1 MALLETR
8 ELSKSFG
15 GLQAIDKVSLK
26 VEPNT
31 IHGLIGPN
39 GSGKSTFFNLLTGVY
54 QPDEGSH
61 ISFDGVDITNSPA
74 HTIAGLGLARTFQLL
89 RLYGEL
95 SVLDNVMVGYHPH
108 TKYGPLAP
116 LFNGAEVRRQ
126 DKAVRDKMQELLEFI
141 GLADHA
147 EIPAAELSGGQRRLL
162 ALGRAIAMRPK
173 MLLLDEPGAG
183 LSPANVDSLMS
194 TIMTLKDQYNLT
206 IIVVEHILKVVMSTC
221 DTISVLDHGQKISE
235 GTPEHVKND
244 PAVVEAYL
252 GREMADEDIRAAMD
266 A

>member
-1 MALLETR
+1 M
-8 ELSKSFG
+8 
-15 GLQAIDKVSLK
+15 
-26 VEPNT
+26 
-31 IHGLIGPN
+31 
-39 GSGKSTFFNLLTGVY
+39 
-54 QPDEGSH
+54 
-61 ISFDGVDITNSPA
+61 
-74 HTIAGLGLARTFQLL
+74 
-89 RLYGEL
+89 
-95 SVLDNVMVGYHPH
+95 
-108 TKYGPLAP
+108 
-116 LFNGAEVRRQ
+116 RRQ
-126 DKAVRDKMQELLEFI
+126 DKVVREEMEELLEFI

-183 LSPANVDSLMS
+183 LSPVNVDSLMS
-194 TIMTLKDQYNLT
+194 TIMTLKKRYNLT

-235 GTPEHVKND
+235 GTPEFVKSD

>member
-8 ELSKSFG
+8 HLSKSFG
-15 GLQAIDKVSLK
+15 GLQAVHDINLTVQQNS
-26 VEPNT
+26 

-54 QPDEGSH
+54 QPDAGSS
-61 ISFDGVDITNSPA
+61 IFFDGRDITGKPA
-74 HTIAGLGLARTFQLL
+74 HAIASLGLSRTFQLL

-95 SVLDNVMVGYHPH
+95 SVLDNVMVGAHSH
-108 TKYGPLAP
+108 TPYSPLAP
-116 LFNGAEVRRQ
+116 LFMGGRVRRH
-126 DKAVRDKMQELLEFI
+126 DAELRERMLELLEFI
-141 GLADHA
+141 GLSDHA

-183 LSPANVDSLMS
+183 LSPVNIDTLME
-194 TIMTLKDQYNLT
+194 TIIALKDRYKLT
-206 IIVVEHILKVVMSTC
+206 IIVVEHILKVVMNTC
-221 DTISVLDHGQKISE
+221 DVISVLDHGSKIAE
-235 GTPEHVKND
+235 GSADQVKND
-244 PAVVEAYL
+244 PAVIEAYL
-252 GREMADEDIRAAMD
+252 GREMADADIRAAMD

>member
-8 ELSKSFG
+8 NLSKSFG

-54 QPDEGSH
+54 QPDEGSY
-61 ISFDGVDITNSPA
+61 ISFDGVDVTNSPA
-74 HTIAGLGLARTFQLL
+74 HEIAGLGLARTFQLL

-108 TKYGPLAP
+108 TRYGPLAP

-126 DKAVRDKMQELLEFI
+126 TRRVQVTTLPRSPPRWRKDLCGQPLPGHKTLSQCSVRP
-141 GLADHA
+141 
-147 EIPAAELSGGQRRLL
+147 PA
-162 ALGRAIAMRPK
+162 
-173 MLLLDEPGAG
+173 
-183 LSPANVDSLMS
+183 
-194 TIMTLKDQYNLT
+194 
-206 IIVVEHILKVVMSTC
+206 
-221 DTISVLDHGQKISE
+221 
-235 GTPEHVKND
+235 
-244 PAVVEAYL
+244 
-252 GREMADEDIRAAMD
+252 
-266 A
+266 

>member
-1 MALLETR
+1 M
-8 ELSKSFG
+8 
-15 GLQAIDKVSLK
+15 
-26 VEPNT
+26 
-31 IHGLIGPN
+31 
-39 GSGKSTFFNLLTGVY
+39 
-54 QPDEGSH
+54 
-61 ISFDGVDITNSPA
+61 
-74 HTIAGLGLARTFQLL
+74 
-89 RLYGEL
+89 
-95 SVLDNVMVGYHPH
+95 
-108 TKYGPLAP
+108 
-116 LFNGAEVRRQ
+116 FNGAEVRRQ
-126 DKAVRDKMQELLEFI
+126 DKAVRDEMQELLEFI

>member
-1 MALLETR
+1 MALLETL

-39 GSGKSTFFNLLTGVY
+39 GSGKSTFFKLLTGVY
-54 QPDEGSH
+54 QPDDGSH

-126 DKAVRDKMQELLEFI
+126 DKAVRDEMQELLEFI

-252 GREMADEDIRAAMD
+252 GREMADEDIRATMD

>member
-8 ELSKSFG
+8 DLSKSFG

-126 DKAVRDKMQELLEFI
+126 DKAVRDEMQELLEFI

-173 MLLLDEPGAG
+173 MLLLDE
-183 LSPANVDSLMS
+183 
-194 TIMTLKDQYNLT
+194 IMTLKEQYNLT

-221 DTISVLDHGQKISE
+221 DAISVLDHGQKISE
-235 GTPEHVKND
+235 GTPEYVKND

>member
-1 MALLETR
+1 MVLLETR
-8 ELSKSFG
+8 NLSKSFG
-15 GLQAIDKVSLK
+15 GLQAIDSVSLK
-26 VEPNT
+26 VKPNT
-31 IHGLIGPN
+31 VHGLIGPN

-54 QPDEGSH
+54 QPDEGSQ
-61 ISFDGVDITNSPA
+61 ISFDGVDITGSPA

-108 TKYGPLAP
+108 TKYAPLAP

-126 DKAVRDKMQELLEFI
+126 DKEVKEEMQELLEFI
-141 GLADHA
+141 GLSDYA

-183 LSPANVDSLMS
+183 LSPVNLDNLMD
-194 TIMTLKDQYNLT
+194 TIMTLKERYNLT

-235 GTPEHVKND
+235 GVPDYVKND

-266 A
+266 S

>member
-1 MALLETR
+1 MYKR
-8 ELSKSFG
+8 
-15 GLQAIDKVSLK
+15 Q
-26 VEPNT
+26 
-31 IHGLIGPN
+31 
-39 GSGKSTFFNLLTGVY
+39 
-54 QPDEGSH
+54 
-61 ISFDGVDITNSPA
+61 
-74 HTIAGLGLARTFQLL
+74 
-89 RLYGEL
+89 
-95 SVLDNVMVGYHPH
+95 
-108 TKYGPLAP
+108 

-126 DKAVRDKMQELLEFI
+126 DKAVRDEMQELLEFI

-252 GREMADEDIRAAMD
+252 GREMADDDIRAAMD